1 MSVAR
6 KESLADL
13 NQSRKPSIRD
23 IQLFNIALFAKKAWR
38 ILTNPE
44 CLLARVLVGKY
55 CQNKTKAIGDGSTTV
70 WSDRWILTDS
80 LGTPLRPT
88 KKVDQDIMVSGLLCR
103 GTNEWNAARVKSLFP
118 LIAEKI
124 LSIRPSIFE
133 AIDIYVWP
141 LNTNGTTRCP
151 PPWSKSGKRGFGANV
166 RCPRC
171 GERETA
177 EYLILHF
184 RFAKETWSNN
194 RHQGSS
200 FFEHTR
206 SPLIGEALAVRSA
219 FSHALDLGINRVC
232 VYSDCQLLVR
242 AISSKSPPVELYGI
256 VRDIDIFSLQFDV
269 FSLAT
274 PAY

>member
-1 MSVAR
+1 WGST
-6 KESLADL
+6 
-13 NQSRKPSIRD
+13 
-23 IQLFNIALFAKKAWR
+23 AKIKQR
-38 ILTNPE
+38 
-44 CLLARVLVGKY
+44 LLAMEVQR
-55 CQNKTKAIGDGSTTV
+55 V

-80 LGTPLRPT
+80 LGTPFRPT

-124 LSIRPSIFE
+124 LSIRPSIFG

-141 LNTNGTTRCP
+141 LNTNGTTRQNQAISQLCP

-177 EYLILHF
+177 EHLILHCH
-184 RFAKETWSNN
+184 

-242 AISSKSPPVELYGI
+242 AISSKSPPVENI
-256 VRDIDIFSLQFDV
+256 NIFSLQFDV
-269 FSLAT
+269 FSLSFI
-274 PAY
+274 YRMILLFR

>member
-1 MSVAR
+1 MEVQR
-6 KESLADL
+6 
-13 NQSRKPSIRD
+13 
-23 IQLFNIALFAKKAWR
+23 
-38 ILTNPE
+38 
-44 CLLARVLVGKY
+44 
-55 CQNKTKAIGDGSTTV
+55 V

-80 LGTPLRPT
+80 LGTPFRPT

-124 LSIRPSIFE
+124 LSIRPSIFG

-141 LNTNGTTRCP
+141 LNTNGTTRQNQAISQLTLYPKDQNFCMETVSRCP

-177 EYLILHF
+177 EHLILHCH
-184 RFAKETWSNN
+184 

-242 AISSKSPPVELYGI
+242 AISSKSPPVENI
-256 VRDIDIFSLQFDV
+256 NIFSLQFDV
-269 FSLAT
+269 FSLSFI
-274 PAY
+274 YRMILLFR